1 MDLALCVSQF
11 AANFM
16 LAYVAQLVKG
26 VLRQIL
32 LVLGAVFLGLRSE
45 SVAAH
50 GGGFFTSTR
59 GNVTLWEPPQQSRG
73 NSKGILATALQL
85 CPVLPIRR
93 GPRLPCRLPFF
104 NV

>member
-73 NSKGILATALQL
+73 NSKGILAPPCNYA
-85 CPVLPIRR
+85 PVWPIKR
-93 GPRLPCRLPFF
+93 GLSPFSRLLFF